1 LLWAVQTLDRKWLL
15 LQKRKVALQ
24 LYYEKRFDDEKRRID
39 DVTRQELNSQL
50 YNSIIEALKDAKS
63 EKEVEDVDA
72 KFNLH
77 FPPGEVEEE
86 GQFKRPKR
94 KSLYSICHKAGL
106 WEVANQFGRSAEQL
120 GHHLTLTKIPVCAL
134 SLHFTFFFLELRT
147 VPHVQP
153 THFLHIFSCHRKL
166 FCIENDFMIDTSHAH
181 VSYRKQASLRAV
193 DILLKRLL
201 QISHVQ
207 CLKHHKMFF
216 GARDTWYLIDP
227 TILTLFC
234 TPSVPNYKTFWLF

>member
-1 LLWAVQTLDRKWLL
+1 
-15 LQKRKVALQ
+15 

-120 GHHLTLTKIPVCAL
+120 GHHLTLTKIPVCHL
-134 SLHFTFFFLELRT
+134 SLHFTFFPYCLCNLY
-147 VPHVQP
+147 QP
-153 THFLHIFSCHRKL
+153 FAYIF
-166 FCIENDFMIDTSHAH
+166 I
-181 VSYRKQASLRAV
+181 
-193 DILLKRLL
+193 
-201 QISHVQ
+201 
-207 CLKHHKMFF
+207 
-216 GARDTWYLIDP
+216 P
-227 TILTLFC
+227 
-234 TPSVPNYKTFWLF
+234 

>member
-1 LLWAVQTLDRKWLL
+1 MLWAVQTLDRKWLL

-120 GHHLTLTKIPVCAL
+120 GHHLTLTKIPVCDL
-134 SLHFTFFFLELRT
+134 SLHFTFYFLRT
-147 VPHVQP
+147 ILHVQP
-153 THFLHIFSCHRKL
+153 THFLLIFSCHRKL
-166 FCIENDFMIDTSHAH
+166 FCIENDFKIDTSHAY

-207 CLKHHKMFF
+207 CLKGHKMFF
-216 GARDTWYLIDP
+216 AVRDTWYLIDLK
-227 TILTLFC
+227 ILTVFC
-234 TPSVPNYKTFWLF
+234 RAQNFS